1 MSRSTGTSL
10 GLIVAFAAAARQGSF
25 AGAARDLGISPSAVS
40 KNVARLEARMKVRL
54 FHRTTRQISMS
65 PDGEELYERCQRI
78 LAEVEALDASAADAR
93 TGLRGTLRID
103 LPITYGRLVVV
114 PVLAR
119 LSARHPGLAI
129 DARFSDQVVDLVKEG
144 LDAAVRIG
152 SLADSRLVA
161 RMFDQ
166 QVLYAC
172 ASPAYLRRHG
182 APQSPDELSAHTCL
196 TFRVPTS
203 GRDRPWQF
211 RHGRRDYTLSPDTGV
226 RLGDG
231 EALVSAAAAG
241 MGLIQVPSYM
251 AQQALQRRQLV
262 EVLANYRPAPMP
274 ISLVYPSRRH
284 TPLRVRMLAEALAA
298 RKQQSGA

>member
-152 SLADSRLVA
+152 RWPTHAWSR
-161 RMFDQ
+161 
-166 QVLYAC
+166 AC
-172 ASPAYLRRHG
+172 SISRYC
-182 APQSPDELSAHTCL
+182 T
-196 TFRVPTS
+196 
-203 GRDRPWQF
+203 
-211 RHGRRDYTLSPDTGV
+211 
-226 RLGDG
+226 
-231 EALVSAAAAG
+231 
-241 MGLIQVPSYM
+241 
-251 AQQALQRRQLV
+251 
-262 EVLANYRPAPMP
+262 PAPVRP
-274 ISLVYPSRRH
+274 TCVATVHRSLPTNSRRI
-284 TPLRVRMLAEALAA
+284 RA
-298 RKQQSGA
+298 